1 MSSPELTGGAGFSF
15 EDSVAAYYLSH
26 LAAGTTSR
34 ALDGA
39 VVVQVAQQREP
50 FGQPLDDVI
59 VDGVELPTHS
69 TRTLSLQ
76 VKRTLRI
83 NANQSNADFRAI
95 VRRGW
100 ETIKADGFRPGLD
113 RVGAAFA
120 EMNAQDYRDARTL
133 LEWARASA
141 TPEDFHARRDAA
153 SITQRAIWAAFDR
166 VLRDQSASTTPDE
179 DLHTLLSHFVLLR
192 FDFLLPGASDDA
204 QAIAHL
210 QQALAPGA
218 ADRAASLWNELRLL
232 ARLGAGAARQH
243 TRASLIRALAGY
255 RFYGS
260 PAAAADLARLRA
272 ANAAWQRDLRS
283 EIGGIHVDRRGLL
296 DDIDRSRASH
306 RLTLLRGEPGTGKS
320 VVFRDY
326 MVRRAGDSPALLL
339 AASRINGRD
348 WLSHA
353 TALQIATPSLKD
365 LLVEIDAS
373 GTSTLFIDGLD
384 RLGSDERGVVSD
396 VLALLAVDSDL
407 AHWTVLATARDTALE
422 SLFNWLPSAFATAGR
437 WDAVDVGN
445 LDDTECSWLAARVPA
460 LRPLLFAESSVTA
473 ITRRP
478 FFASILC
485 RSVRTSVSAGPLP
498 HTELD
503 LIQVWWRH
511 GGSYDA
517 NASEVLLRQQAL
529 VDLAQKG
536 APTLGQK
543 VRLDALNPATLNVL
557 EHLLADGIVRE
568 SSAGHVVQ
576 FAHDIFFEW
585 SYLQQLV
592 RADDRWLQT
601 LTDAGEL
608 PALGRPVELLSQR
621 AYNDFSAWREI
632 LAALQQSNARS
643 QWLRAWLLGPLGS
656 ARFGSHSSELAT
668 LLQAD
673 NFALLGRLLV
683 WMQAEKTRP
692 NPLVLTLP
700 SFVPNVSDDERL
712 QMADRLGWPSDVNAW
727 ARLILWLLPQI
738 ETLPVARLE
747 EMVTIFE
754 TWRNM
759 VGNEPDAISDRI
771 VPQAL
776 SWLETIEVEARA
788 PIDRQIAIIREPMS
802 APRVPTSKQEA
813 LRAIVLRAA
822 VAYPDLVRG
831 YLQRVAA
838 LPRPCEI
845 FGEVI
850 AFSPT
855 LARTHPAELAAIT
868 RAALLAELPDAA
880 VARLR
885 AESEIHLDALRRA
898 RETPEEER
906 TNGQRAVM
914 SQPTFL
920 ESPWD
925 GDWDSLA
932 VDDPHAMFSSPWA
945 GQLPFASL
953 FEHAPSEARA
963 LVRSIG
969 NHAIEAWR
977 QLHAHG
983 QLFGT
988 PVPIRVLLPW
998 GEQVF
1003 WGGYEQ
1009 YSGFRGHYG
1018 PSALGAAWMALEAW
1032 GLREMDGRR
1041 PAADV
1046 IQDVLE
1052 GQSHVAALGIAVHL
1066 ALRAG
1071 EGSDVAVALA
1081 SCQRL
1086 WPLDIRRLVVEPA
1099 LATYPTAAS
1108 ASRASS
1114 DASLRQYD
1122 IRALLPLILLSGNAT
1137 RREAIQAALA
1147 QFSHSLPFEYE
1158 EQRDDATA
1166 RAQLEEDAA
1175 RWALLGQPE
1184 RYVVHQSEVPGQV
1197 LIETRPLEQG
1207 DPMAHEAHERLQQVY
1222 APHRLLKWADN
1233 SFTRQ
1238 QVDPSLPLN
1247 TAVQEAIEISGR
1259 IQSLDLYDVE
1269 TGVGHGAIAAA
1280 AAVVARFAPD
1290 SPHGAW
1296 VDAVLRRY
1304 LGAADQPGRRPA
1316 RVAIPWHP
1324 KKFIAFAL
1332 AGRLRHG
1339 TATAEDR
1346 RNLLSLI
1353 GHSLDSVRVPALEA
1367 LAECWSADPRLVWH
1381 GFNLAFR
1388 IAQYTPDH
1396 ADLTSIARTA
1406 SRLNV
1411 HPAVDGAFA
1420 EYESSTDYAPLYTP
1434 TAFWTQAFRRGHRPA
1449 QGAGGPWYR
1458 TEARWDSHFGG
1469 EVVARLPIEQIMS
1482 SDARQHLVDGL
1493 QRLLAWTRDT
1503 VDPPWRTAATRQI
1516 ASAEL
1521 YEWEAA
1527 LGVAMARV
1535 VPSLDYEAAYS
1546 NVVAPMCAFDD
1557 ATALRLL
1564 RWFTR
1569 AFVCRSVMD
1578 ATAIA
1583 PATVQLL
1590 QNVVAR
1596 VVVASDLRHT
1606 RGRDRLYG
1614 LDAPYLIDAL
1624 LFLEPADASGS
1635 TRFANGD
1642 WQDVAQVVPVV
1653 DQLVRAAGTNG
1664 FVIGRYVEL
1673 CKRAGG
1679 SYPADA
1685 FADQILGLADAGE
1698 FPAAWQGTS
1707 VPARIAG
1714 LIQRYAERAPRL
1726 QFSLAQSFLR
1736 ILDGLIELGDR
1747 RSAAL
1752 QTSPMFR
1759 HVHR

>member
-15 EDSVAAYYLSH
+15 EDSVAAYYLLH
-26 LAAGTTSR
+26 LAAGTTAR

-50 FGQPLDDVI
+50 YGQPLDDVI
-59 VDGVELPTHS
+59 VDALELPTHS

-76 VKRTLRI
+76 VKRSLQI
-83 NANQSNADFRAI
+83 NANRSNRDFRAI
-95 VRRGW
+95 VRRSW
-100 ETIKADGFRPGLD
+100 QTIKADGFRSGID

-120 EMNAQDYRDARTL
+120 EMDAQDYRDARTL

-141 TPEDFHARRDAA
+141 TPADFRARRDAA
-153 SITQRAIWAAFDR
+153 SITQRAIWAAFDG
-166 VLRDQSASTTPDE
+166 VLRDESESSTADE

-192 FDFLLPGASDDA
+192 FDFLLPGATDDA
-204 QAIAHL
+204 HAIAHL

-255 RFYGS
+255 RFHGS
-260 PAAAADLARLRA
+260 PTATADLARLRA

-283 EIGGIHVDRRGLL
+283 EIGGFHVERPELL
-296 DDIDRSRASH
+296 GDIDRSRASH

-326 MVRRAGDSPALLL
+326 MVRRADDSPALLL
-339 AASRINGRD
+339 AANRINGRD

-353 TALQIATPSLKD
+353 AALQITTPNLKD

-384 RLGSDERGVVSD
+384 RLGPDERRVVSD
-396 VLALLAVDSDL
+396 VLALLAVDADL
-407 AHWTVLATARDTALE
+407 AHWTVVATARDTALE
-422 SLFNWLPSAFATAGR
+422 SLFNWLPSAFATPGR
-437 WDAVDVGN
+437 WGAVDVGN
-445 LDDTECSWLAARVPA
+445 LDDTECEWLAERVPA
-460 LRPLLFAESSVTA
+460 LRPLLFAESAVTA

-478 FFASILC
+478 FFASILS
-485 RSVRTSVSAGPLP
+485 RSVRASLSAGPLP

-529 VDLAQKG
+529 VDLAQNG

-543 VRLDALNPATLNVL
+543 IRLDALSPATLNVL
-557 EHLLADGIVRE
+557 ERFLVDGIVRE

-576 FAHDIFFEW
+576 FTHDIFFEW
-585 SYLQQLV
+585 SYLQRLV
-592 RADDRWLQT
+592 RADDQWLQA

-608 PALGRPVELLSQR
+608 PALGRPVELLSQL
-621 AYNDFSAWREI
+621 AYDDFSAWREI

-668 LLQAD
+668 LLQTD
-673 NFALLGRLLV
+673 DFALLGRLLV

-692 NPLVLTLP
+692 NPLVLALP
-700 SFVPNVSDDERL
+700 SFVPNVTDDERL

-727 ARLILWLLPQI
+727 ARLVLWLLPQI
-738 ETLPVARLE
+738 GRLPVARLE
-747 EMVTIFE
+747 EIVTIFE

-759 VGNEPDAISDRI
+759 GGNEPDPISDRI
-771 VPQAL
+771 LPQAV
-776 SWLETIEVEARA
+776 SWLETLEVEARA
-788 PIDRQIAIIREPMS
+788 PFDRQIAIIREPMF

-813 LRAIVLRAA
+813 LRTIVLRAA
-822 VAYPDLVRG
+822 VPYPELVRA

-838 LPRPCEI
+838 LPRLD
-845 FGEVI
+845 EVFDEVV

-855 LARTHPAELAAIT
+855 LARTHPTELAAIT

-880 VARLR
+880 VARVR
-885 AESEIHLDALRRA
+885 AETTIQHDVLRRA
-898 RETPEEER
+898 RETPEQDR
-906 TNGQRAVM
+906 TAGQRAVL
-914 SQPTFL
+914 SQPIFP

-932 VDDPHAMFSSPWA
+932 IDDPDATFSPPQA
-945 GQLPFASL
+945 GQSPFAAL

-983 QLFGT
+983 RLSGT
-988 PVPIRVLLPW
+988 PVPIRVTLPW
-998 GEQVF
+998 GEQAF

-1009 YSGFRGHYG
+1009 YSGFRGTYG
-1018 PSALGAAWMALEAW
+1018 PRALSAAWMALEAW
-1032 GLREMDGRR
+1032 GLRELDAGR
-1041 PAADV
+1041 PSADV
-1046 IQDVLE
+1046 IHDVLE

-1086 WPLDIRRLVVEPA
+1086 WPLDIRRLVAEPA
-1099 LATYPTAAS
+1099 TASYPAAAPS
-1108 ASRASS
+1108 SQASP
-1114 DASLRQYD
+1114 DAYLRQYD
-1122 IRALLPLILLSGNAT
+1122 IRALLPLIVLSESAS
-1137 RREAIQAALA
+1137 RREAIQTALA
-1147 QFSHSLPFEYE
+1147 RFPHDLPFEYE
-1158 EQRDDATA
+1158 EERDDAAA
-1166 RAQLEEDAA
+1166 RARLEHGAA
-1175 RWALLGQPE
+1175 RWALLAQAE
-1184 RYVVHQSEVPGQV
+1184 RYVVRRGDTPGQV
-1197 LIETRPLEQG
+1197 LIETRPPAEG
-1207 DPMAHEAHERLQQVY
+1207 DPEADEAHERLRQVY
-1222 APHRLLKWADN
+1222 APHRLLKWAND

-1238 QVDPSLPLN
+1238 QVDPSLPLD
-1247 TAVQEAIEISGR
+1247 TAVQEAIEIAGR

-1269 TGVGHGAIAAA
+1269 TGVSHGAIAAV
-1280 AAVVARFAPD
+1280 AAVVARFAPE

-1304 LGAADQPGRRPA
+1304 LAAADQPGHRVA
-1316 RVAIPWHP
+1316 RVEIPWHP
-1324 KKFIAFAL
+1324 KKFIALAL
-1332 AGRLRHG
+1332 AACLRHG
-1339 TATAEDR
+1339 TATADDR
-1346 RNLLSLI
+1346 RNLLGLI
-1353 GHSLDSVRVPALEA
+1353 GHPLDSVRAPALEA
-1367 LAECWSADPRLVWH
+1367 LAECWSADPRFVWH
-1381 GFNLAFR
+1381 AFNLAFR
-1388 IAQYTPDH
+1388 IAQYTPDN
-1396 ADLTSIARTA
+1396 AGLYGDAAIASA
-1406 SRLNV
+1406 QNV
-1411 HPAVDGAFA
+1411 HPAVDAIYA
-1420 EYESSTDYAPLYTP
+1420 EYQSSTDYAPLHTP
-1434 TAFWTQAFRRGHRPA
+1434 AASWTQAFRQGPNPA
-1449 QGAGGPWYR
+1449 QGSGGPWYR
-1458 TEARWDSHFGG
+1458 TEARWDGHFGA
-1469 EVVARLPIEQIMS
+1469 EVVARLPIEEMIA
-1482 SDARQHLVDGL
+1482 SDAREYLVDGL
-1493 QRLLAWTRDT
+1493 QHFLAWTRDT
-1503 VDPPWRTAATRQI
+1503 VDPLWRTAATRDI
-1516 ASAEL
+1516 TRTEL

-1546 NVVAPMCAFDD
+1546 RLVAPMCAFDD

-1569 AFVCRSVMD
+1569 ALVCRSVMD

-1583 PATVQLL
+1583 PATVRLL
-1590 QNVVAR
+1590 QNVAAR
-1596 VVVASDLRHT
+1596 VVVAADLRRAGGH
-1606 RGRDRLYG
+1606 DQLYG
-1614 LDAPYLIDAL
+1614 FDAPHLIDTL
-1624 LFLEPADASGS
+1624 LFLEPAHAPGA

-1642 WQDVAQVVPVV
+1642 WNDIAEVLTVV
-1653 DQLVRAAGTNG
+1653 DHLVRNAGTNG
-1664 FVIGRYVEL
+1664 FVIGKYIEL
-1673 CKRAGG
+1673 CDRAGD
-1679 SYPADA
+1679 SYPAA
-1685 FADQILGLADAGE
+1685 VFADQILGLADAGK
-1698 FPAAWQGTS
+1698 FPAAWQGTG

-1714 LIQRYAERAPRL
+1714 LIQRYAERAPTL
-1726 QFSLAQSFLR
+1726 HSSLSQSFLR
-1736 ILDGLIELGDR
+1736 ILDGLIDLGDR